1 MVNNWWRAWNR
12 FKGLTMQKYLESGT
26 KESSTRLKSFIWCM
40 VFVLIDL
47 AVTTAICIKIMQ
59 NHELLLSTKFLI
71 FLFGGLVV
79 HFIMI
84 YFPQYLKEL
93 LEKGMTLFGRQKQ

>member
-1 MVNNWWRAWNR
+1 MID
-12 FKGLTMQKYLESGT
+12 KYLESGT
-26 KESSTRLKSFIWCM
+26 KQSSTRLKSMIWCF

-47 AVTTAICIKIMQ
+47 AITVAVCIKIIQ
-59 NHELLLSTKFLI
+59 HHELLLSVKFLI